1 MMRKRKKGQR
11 FVPIPLFVCR
21 RIAERERSK
30 VDSRFRHDYHS
41 RCIEVILRMCTPGPC
56 GMEVRWISQKSLF
69 WV

>member
-30 VDSRFRHDYHS
+30 VDSRFRCEYHD
-41 RCIEVILRMCTPGPC
+41 LR
-56 GMEVRWISQKSLF
+56 VKLQKVS
-69 WV
+69 